1 VEKQSNPKRYL
12 FQASAFGIAGQIAH
26 PFNDLIPVQAA
37 STLPSVGGFGSA
49 RVDAFR
55 YREILSFA
63 SAHSQ
68 VVGTE
73 AAEGGVE
80 IVSLSVVENY
90 NLLDV
95 VTCDRMVARLSSK
108 YPIDSEP
115 GSQPPESSI
124 LPIGSRFEGLRIGNH
139 FFERLEVAPPYFCQP
154 EHASWTGLCKAVEK
168 DRGLLQNLSL
178 PAPDGRPVPLPDDAQ
193 STGLLGFCIA
203 LGEPK
208 PGEVLGA
215 PLRFEVPQFGTV
227 HLGEFFC
234 YPNARSLTLL
244 RVELGCSHYGNV
256 SGPEICIRSQPY
268 P

>member
-1 VEKQSNPKRYL
+1 VEKQGNPKRYL
-12 FQASAFGIAGQIAH
+12 FQASAIGIAGQIAH

-37 STLPSVGGFGSA
+37 SALPSVGGFGTA
-49 RVDAFR
+49 RADGFG

-63 SAHSQ
+63 SAHSE

-73 AAEGGVE
+73 VSEGVLE
-80 IVSLSVVENY
+80 IVSLSVVENF

-95 VTCDRMVARLSSK
+95 VTCDRIVARLASK
-108 YPIDSEP
+108 YPSEYQE
-115 GSQPPESSI
+115 GSGPPESSI
-124 LPIGSRFEGLRIGNH
+124 VPIGSRFEGLRIGNH
-139 FFERLEVAPPYFCQP
+139 FFERLEVAPDYFCQP
-154 EHASWTGLCKAVEK
+154 EHACWTGLCKAVEK
-168 DRGLLQNLSL
+168 DRGLLQSLSL
-178 PAPDGRPVPLPDDAQ
+178 PAADGKPVPLPDEAQ

-227 HLGEFFC
+227 LLGEFFC
-234 YPNARSLTLL
+234 YPNSRSLTMI
-244 RVELGCSHYGNV
+244 RVELDCSHQGNV
-256 SGPEICIRSQPY
+256 TGPETCIRSQPY

>member
-37 STLPSVGGFGSA
+37 SALPSVGGFGSA
-49 RVDAFR
+49 RADGFR

-63 SAHSQ
+63 SAYSQ

-73 AAEGGVE
+73 AAEGVLE
-80 IVSLSVVENY
+80 IVSLSVVEKL

-95 VTCDRMVARLSSK
+95 VTCDRIVARLSSK
-108 YPIDSEP
+108 YTSDYEA
-115 GSQPPESSI
+115 GSGPPESSI
-124 LPIGSRFEGLRIGNH
+124 VPLGSRFEGLRIGNH
-139 FFERLEVAPPYFCQP
+139 FFERLEVAPDYFCQP
-154 EHASWTGLCKAVEK
+154 EQACWTGLCKAVEK

-178 PAPDGRPVPLPDDAQ
+178 PAPDGRPVPLPDDLQ

-234 YPNARSLTLL
+234 YPSSRSLTML
-244 RVELGCSHYGNV
+244 RVELGCSHHGNV
-256 SGPEICIRSQPY
+256 SGPETCIRSHPY